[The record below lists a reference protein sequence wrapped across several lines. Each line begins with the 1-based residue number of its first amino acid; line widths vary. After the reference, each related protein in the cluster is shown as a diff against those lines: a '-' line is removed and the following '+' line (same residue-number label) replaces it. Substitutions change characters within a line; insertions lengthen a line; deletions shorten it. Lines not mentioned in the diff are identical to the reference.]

1 MKIKGLIFDFGF
13 TLFSFR
19 DVSVEKYLNC
29 YNEGLTKSLEKLS
42 DLKILTNTLLN
53 KEIIKTFNK
62 KRAEYFKKSVKTK
75 NEYRTSFI
83 FKETFK
89 EHDILELDDQ
99 ILDELADIYHSCE
112 RNQWVPFQYT
122 RETLKNLKN
131 EKKVKLAVL
140 SNHPHHGTIENL
152 LSKYD
157 LRNFFDAVVT
167 SAEYGKR
174 KPDPGIFQYT
184 IKKMGL
190 KSPEF
195 CMICGDEYADISGG
209 NRAGL
214 KTIMCNRTFKFP
226 FEKKIIDQKYIKI
239 KNISEIV
246 RYID

>member
-29 YNEGLTKSLEKLS
+29 YKEGLTKSLEKLS
-42 DLKILTNTLLN
+42 DLKILTNALIYE
-53 KEIIKTFNK
+53 KIIKTFNR
-62 KRAEYFKKSVKTK
+62 KRAEYFKESVKTK

-89 EHDILELDDQ
+89 EYDILELNDQ

-112 RNQWVPFQYT
+112 RNEWEPFQYT
-122 RETLKNLKN
+122 RETLKILKE
-131 EKKVKLAVL
+131 EKKIKLAVL

-157 LRNFFDAVVT
+157 LRKFFNAVVT

-174 KPDPGIFQYT
+174 KPDPGIFHYT
-184 IKKMGL
+184 IEKMGL
-190 KSPEF
+190 YSPES

-209 NRAGL
+209 NRVGL
-214 KTIMCNRTFKFP
+214 KTILCSRKFKFP
-226 FEKKIIDQKYIKI
+226 FEKEITNQEFIKI
-239 KNISEIV
+239 KNISEII
-246 RYID
+246 RLID